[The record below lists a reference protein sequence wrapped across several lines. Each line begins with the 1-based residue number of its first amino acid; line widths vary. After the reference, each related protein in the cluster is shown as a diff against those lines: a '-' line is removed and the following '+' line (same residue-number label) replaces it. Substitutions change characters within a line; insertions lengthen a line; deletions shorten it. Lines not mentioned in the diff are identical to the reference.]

1 MLELRPSPRFERS
14 GWNRDRTGDTRIFS
28 PLLYQ
33 LSYPAILLILS
44 NLQLGDFSKKGNLIP
59 QSDTALLK
67 IPLFHFP

>member
-1 MLELRPSPRFERS
+1 LERS

-44 NLQLGDFSKKGNLIP
+44 NLQLGYFSKNVILIP
-59 QSDTALLK
+59 QSDTALIK
-67 IPLFHFP
+67 ISPFHFP